1 MELYLWETL
10 GFIMLF
16 HAPFEGAV
24 NELRYNIE
32 STDENKLIVWWS
44 KQVINQIESTKMLRC
59 IEEYIKE
66 EITEPKC
73 KEILDSILNIFILKL
88 EGS

>member
-1 MELYLWETL
+1 M
-10 GFIMLF
+10 
-16 HAPFEGAV
+16 
-24 NELRYNIE
+24 
-32 STDENKLIVWWS
+32 
-44 KQVINQIESTKMLRC
+44 NQIESTKILKC
-59 IEEYIKE
+59 IEEYIEE